1 VLGVST
7 VRNSVCEPG
16 VSRDHGRVRAPT
28 LTDGVVTL
36 RAHTAADL
44 DGLLAFARD
53 PETARW
59 TRVPRPYG
67 PADARRWIEE
77 TVPAGWRDGT
87 AARWVVEADGRFAGN
102 VDVHRGTPPFVGF
115 GLVPAAR
122 GRGLMSRALRLA
134 ARWAFAEAGLPV
146 LHWWAQAGNL
156 ASWRVAHSC
165 GFTFEGTRRLALPRR
180 DGLADG
186 WFASLTPDEEM
197 TPRTTWW
204 PVPELVGE
212 RVRLRPHTEADVL
225 RIVEACTDPRTRHWL
240 ATLQHPY
247 TEDAAREFVLG
258 CRLAESL
265 GQKVTWAVADPAD
278 DRLLANISVF
288 RLDDPMNPTGG
299 EIGYWAHPDAR
310 GRGVVGEAVDLV
322 VAHAFTPRE
331 EGGLGRH
338 RLQIGASR
346 DNTASRHIAER
357 AGFTLV
363 GEVHQDGIVGVGAD
377 RTVDDGVW
385 YELLAPRTS

>member
-1 VLGVST
+1 M
-7 VRNSVCEPG
+7 
-16 VSRDHGRVRAPT
+16 RAPT

-44 DGLLAFARD
+44 DGLLALARD
-53 PETARW
+53 PETVRW
-59 TRVPRPYG
+59 TRIPHPYG

-102 VDVHRGTPPFVGF
+102 VDVHSGSPPFVGF
-115 GLVPAAR
+115 GLAPEAR

-146 LHWWAQAGNL
+146 LHWWAEVGNF
-156 ASWRVAHSC
+156 ASWRVAHAC
-165 GFTFEGTRRLALPRR
+165 GFTFEGTRRLTLPRR

-186 WFASLTPDEEM
+186 WFASLTPGEDM

-204 PVPELVGE
+204 PPAELRGQ
-212 RVRLRPHTEADVL
+212 RVRLRPHTEADL
-225 RIVEACTDPRTRHWL
+225 PRIAEACSDPRSRHWL
-240 ATLQHPY
+240 PTLPHPY
-247 TEDAAREFVLG
+247 PVESARAFVVG
-258 CRLAESL
+258 CRLGESL
-265 GQKVTWAVADPAD
+265 GQKVTWAVADRDD
-278 DRLLANISVF
+278 DRLLANVSVF
-288 RLDDPMNPTGG
+288 RLDDTMNPTAG

-322 VAHAFTPRE
+322 VAHAFAPRD

-346 DNTASRHIAER
+346 DNGASRHVAEQ

-363 GEVHQDGIVGVGAD
+363 GEVHQDAVVGVGED
-377 RTVDDGVW
+377 RTLDDGVW
-385 YELLAPRTS
+385 YELLRPHRG